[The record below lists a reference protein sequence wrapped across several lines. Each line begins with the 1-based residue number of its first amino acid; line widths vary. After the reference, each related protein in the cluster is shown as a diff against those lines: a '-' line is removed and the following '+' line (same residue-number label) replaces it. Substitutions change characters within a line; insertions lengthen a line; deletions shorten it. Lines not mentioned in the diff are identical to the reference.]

1 MVKHIAGLCC
11 QILAAVLFL
20 PSTFSWAQSHPQQ
33 PTAQASPAKA
43 ADAMELVKRGQKLAS
58 EGKPDEA
65 VALYQQAVDAD
76 PDLYDAQL
84 YMGVA
89 LDLQGKYTEAR
100 QHLSKAIE
108 LASEQQTVQSLRV
121 MAVSYAFEGNADKA
135 SEYERR
141 AFELQDTW
149 KRYEDAA
156 STANELGRIYL
167 ESGDL
172 DNAYKWYEK
181 GRVTG
186 LKKPNITDAEKDLWT
201 FRWEA
206 ALARIAA
213 RRGNKQEAQQHL
225 AVMSS
230 IVYKNDNP
238 DQTHFYPY
246 LVGYVALYTGDYAT
260 AIKQLQQADQ
270 RDPFVL
276 SLLGQAYEKSGDK
289 AQAVVYYQKIM
300 SSYLH
305 NPSNAF
311 ARPLAKQRLAEL
323 APSAT
328 TSRVQ

>member
-1 MVKHIAGLCC
+1 M
-11 QILAAVLFL
+11 
-20 PSTFSWAQSHPQQ
+20 
-33 PTAQASPAKA
+33 
-43 ADAMELVKRGQKLAS
+43 DLVKRGQKLAS
-58 EGKPDEA
+58 DGKHDEA
-65 VALYQQAVDAD
+65 FALYQQALEAD

-89 LDLQGKYTEAR
+89 LDLQGKYIEAR

-121 MAVSYAFEGNADKA
+121 MAVSYAFERNTSKA

-156 STANELGRIYL
+156 STANELARIYL

-172 DNAYKWYEK
+172 DNAYKWYET
-181 GRVTG
+181 GRSTG

-206 ALARIAA
+206 AQARIAA
-213 RRGNKQEAQQHL
+213 RRGKKEEAQQHL
-225 AVMSS
+225 AVMNG

-238 DQTHFYPY
+238 DQAHFYPY
-246 LVGYVALYTGDYAT
+246 LVGYVALYTGDYPT

-300 SSYLH
+300 TVYQH

-311 ARPLAKQRLAEL
+311 ARPLAKQKLAEL
-323 APSAT
+323 APAGT
-328 TSRVQ
+328 TSQMQ